1 VSAPA
6 LKKKGAS
13 SAPPGLALF
22 YHLVEFSAAVRATL
36 YQGFRNR
43 ADVDELYQDV
53 AERLLV
59 SDVDFNTIKSIRAYI
74 LTIAR
79 NVMLDE
85 LRHRKIVRIDYVADI
100 DVLEQMGPRD
110 YGGEE
115 LVNFEQ
121 ELRVLWQA
129 ASLLAPIC
137 RVVFLMRK
145 VYGSSQKE
153 IAARLK
159 ISENTVEQHL
169 TKAMRQIR
177 PYLSGVPDLVEVTLS
192 GAPERAE
199 ETPALPEEDLE

>member
-1 VSAPA
+1 M
-6 LKKKGAS
+6 
-13 SAPPGLALF
+13 
-22 YHLVEFSAAVRATL
+22 EFSAAVRATL
-36 YQGFRNR
+36 YGGFRNR

-59 SDVDFNTIKSIRAYI
+59 SNVDFNTIKSIRAFI
-74 LTIAR
+74 LTVTR

-85 LRHRKIVRIDYVADI
+85 LRHRKVVQIDYIADM
-100 DVLEQMGPRD
+100 DVLERMGPTD

-129 ASLLAPIC
+129 ADLLAPIA

-169 TKAMRQIR
+169 SKAMRQIR
-177 PYLSGVPDLVEVTLS
+177 PYLSGIPDLI
-192 GAPERAE
+192 E
-199 ETPALPEEDLE
+199 EEEAGLPEHTEEMLE